1 MYMEDR
7 LMKKRCEDA
16 MSKAGTEDSGE
27 PRPVDTL
34 TLTSK
39 THLALG
45 TWPWLVHTAPWKEN

>member
-16 MSKAGTEDSGE
+16 MSKAGTEASGE

-45 TWPWLVHTAPWKEN
+45 T